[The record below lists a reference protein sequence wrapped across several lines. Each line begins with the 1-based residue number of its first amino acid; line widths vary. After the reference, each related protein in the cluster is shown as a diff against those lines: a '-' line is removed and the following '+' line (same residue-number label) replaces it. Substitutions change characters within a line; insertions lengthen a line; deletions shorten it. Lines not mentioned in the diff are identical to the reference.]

1 MFENPRRGRQARNF
15 TTNAPKI
22 LDRKPSSEQIFSE
35 NCRWVPLNH
44 PPYLRTNLKLKKLK
58 ESQVYSQ
65 ARSRVSPP
73 FHMGPLNELL
83 FLSESVY
90 NYTDCSCKLVVN
102 FIFTSDHLSMS
113 ACVITAG
120 LNHPQRAHHG
130 LPINF
135 GKFPITL
142 LALTLSL
149 PNLARKKL
157 FIVETRNK
165 KLIYETRNLSMKFLV
180 QSNNK

>member
-1 MFENPRRGRQARNF
+1 
-15 TTNAPKI
+15 
-22 LDRKPSSEQIFSE
+22 
-35 NCRWVPLNH
+35 
-44 PPYLRTNLKLKKLK
+44 
-58 ESQVYSQ
+58 
-65 ARSRVSPP
+65 
-73 FHMGPLNELL
+73 MGPLNELL

-102 FIFTSDHLSMS
+102 FIFSSDHLCMS

-142 LALTLSL
+142 LALTRTLSL

-157 FIVETRNK
+157 LLLDCTRNF
-165 KLIYETRNLSMKFLV
+165 IAKFLV
-180 QSNNK
+180 S

>member
-1 MFENPRRGRQARNF
+1 MQAKYKKVRPSPIPRCIMGNF
-15 TTNAPKI
+15 KVPG
-22 LDRKPSSEQIFSE
+22 SERVSD
-35 NCRWVPLNH
+35 PNH
-44 PPYLRTNLKLKKLK
+44 PLYLRTNLKLKKPK

-65 ARSRVSPP
+65 ARSRVSPT

-90 NYTDCSCKLVVN
+90 NCTDCSCKLVVN
-102 FIFTSDHLSMS
+102 FIFTSDHLCMS

-120 LNHPQRAHHG
+120 LNHPQRAHYG

-135 GKFPITL
+135 GKFSITM

-180 QSNNK
+180 QSGA

>member
-1 MFENPRRGRQARNF
+1 MGNF
-15 TTNAPKI
+15 KVPG
-22 LDRKPSSEQIFSE
+22 SEQVSDP
-35 NCRWVPLNH
+35 NRLNH
-44 PPYLRTNLKLKKLK
+44 PPYLRTNLKLKKPK

-65 ARSRVSPP
+65 ARSRVSPT

-90 NYTDCSCKLVVN
+90 NYTDCSCKPVVVN
-102 FIFTSDHLSMS
+102 FIFTSDHLCMS

-149 PNLARKKL
+149 PNLAPKKL
-157 FIVETRNK
+157 FIIETRNK

>member
-65 ARSRVSPP
+65 ARSRVSPT

-102 FIFTSDHLSMS
+102 FIFTSDHLCMS

-135 GKFPITL
+135 GKFPTTL

-149 PNLARKKL
+149 PNLARK
-157 FIVETRNK
+157 FI
-165 KLIYETRNLSMKFLV
+165 YC
-180 QSNNK
+180 